1 MTQLQI
7 LAHAGTTQVQVA
19 VLHPQVIPAICL
31 IFDGEG
37 RRNSRIEDIQF
48 GNNQFD
54 IARRQMRVLARALA
68 HRARYLYHIFAPQL
82 IRLFAEFSIILLI
95 ENKLGDAVAVAQ
107 IYERHSTHLA
117 RLLNPPGQG
126 YNKPFIGQPQV
137 STSSCSIH

>member
-1 MTQLQI
+1 MPQFQV
-7 LAHAGTTQVQVA
+7 LAYTRAAQVQVA
-19 VLHPQVIPAICL
+19 VLHPQVVATVRF
-31 IFDGEG
+31 IFDCEG
-37 RRNSRIEDIQF
+37 RRNGRIEDIQF

-54 IARRQMRVLARALA
+54 IARRQMRVLARAFA
-68 HRARYLYHIFAPQL
+68 HRARYLYHILAPQL